1 MGTPMAP
8 TSDCNGKVYYTPPVK
23 SHCSPGGVT
32 SSQTIFHLTW
42 NALECRSHNLVANS
56 TLWPPHPDEISAS
69 KISNGDISLSRHP
82 GGLRKATGNEPRWN
96 YVTIA
101 LFFYCLSPVTEISP
115 KRVSF
120 ESAPTLFFCGTSW
133 DRARHEEILKSGAE
147 VLPLLLLSLCPNW
160 HLCWRCI
167 LIGQECI
174 PIALITPP
182 CIIPP
187 SSRLFSLIHCPS
199 LSSL

>member
-120 ESAPTLFFCGTSW
+120 ESAPTLFFVGHPETEPDTKKFSKVV
-133 DRARHEEILKSGAE
+133 LKFFH
-147 VLPLLLLSLCPNW
+147 C
-160 HLCWRCI
+160 CYY
-167 LIGQECI
+167 
-174 PIALITPP
+174 
-182 CIIPP
+182 
-187 SSRLFSLIHCPS
+187 LFVQTDICADDVFWLVRSAFQ
-199 LSSL
+199 